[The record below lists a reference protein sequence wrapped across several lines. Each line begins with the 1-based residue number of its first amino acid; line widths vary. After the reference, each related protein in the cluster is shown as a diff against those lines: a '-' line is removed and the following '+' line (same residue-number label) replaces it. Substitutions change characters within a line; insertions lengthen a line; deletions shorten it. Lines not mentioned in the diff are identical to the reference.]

1 MPSQLPDYSDSV
13 RAAVA
18 DYWNLRRSQAD
29 ESEGRGVFNER
40 MVRERLLD
48 AACVVLADKD
58 SATVRFPSNSVSFQ
72 TFAAAIHGRCLQFMT
87 TNPDIDWSGRG

>member
-1 MPSQLPDYSDSV
+1 MIQSPARIQSP
-13 RAAVA
+13 AAV
-18 DYWNLRRSQAD
+18 DGLRSLGFMQ
-29 ESEGRGVFNER
+29 SEP

-72 TFAAAIHGRCLQFMT
+72 TFGAAIHGRCLQFMT